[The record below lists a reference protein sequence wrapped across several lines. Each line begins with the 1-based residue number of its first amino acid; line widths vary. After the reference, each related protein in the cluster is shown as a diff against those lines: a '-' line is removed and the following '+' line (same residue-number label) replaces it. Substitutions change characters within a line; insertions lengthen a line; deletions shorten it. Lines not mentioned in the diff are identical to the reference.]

1 MINKPYDVSTK
12 NSDRYGRQRESVYNL
27 TTISRPVP
35 TLLIDKAREKERHV
49 SVNGHT
55 DSSRETRRNYR
66 LFSNG
71 GMCRGMI
78 NKKSATSV
86 QKGILKQNE

>member
-49 SVNGHT
+49 SINGHT
-55 DSSRETRRNYR
+55 DSSRGTREKKYR
-66 LFSNG
+66 LENESFSL
-71 GMCRGMI
+71 MKIDVDTRV
-78 NKKSATSV
+78 TR
-86 QKGILKQNE
+86 